1 MPRKRQPHD
10 TTVSMRESQ
19 AYIVPL
25 DEVIATKKFAKLFR
39 DKILTKYSLA
49 QAHLIA
55 HFLDTFPLSR
65 EAGKAV
71 PLPYNVLWKKFPS
84 LYKDGELQQLLDDGI
99 FDRDYFSQSD
109 HKCYYYTAG
118 HTLLAWLEEDKR
130 ETYIA
135 SLLHEPL
142 VRLVDGQKAASLK
155 HLLFDHEGK
164 TIPELNK
171 QALAA
176 LKTNIINY
184 QELDWELTLL
194 ARDSERGDYRQRQRP
209 RLKVQIIT
217 SYIRSIL
224 RQKHWTISQGGRPLL
239 VYVPAYKGSRFGR
252 LFERGGGMQA
262 MPKALKQVAYD
273 FLSVHAYNYDVRSC
287 HIAIIAQL
295 CREEGHP
302 FPVLEE
308 YVSHKD
314 AKQEYAR
321 KAQMDV
327 PLWKACIISLFYG
340 SQLGKNRHF
349 SLYRDMWEA
358 YEAGDAP
365 YTEADVDRT
374 YEHFLNVGLP
384 FIQARQV
391 WLEVLKDK
399 IVPRLTDKKNF
410 VMNQVGCTKMIPDAW
425 TVAELRAMSSF
436 VCIGYEA
443 AFIDHLMTLHE
454 AYGWENRSIEHD
466 GLITQG
472 RIPEEAIAKA
482 RNLSAFYTAS
492 LEEAFF

>member
-10 TTVSMRESQ
+10 TTVSMQVSQ

-25 DEVIATKKFAKLFR
+25 DEVIATKKLSKLFR

-65 EAGKAV
+65 EDGHAV

-118 HTLLAWLEEDKR
+118 QTLLAWLEEDKR

-155 HLLFDHEGK
+155 HLLFDQEGK

-194 ARDSERGDYRQRQRP
+194 ARDSERGD
-209 RLKVQIIT
+209 
-217 SYIRSIL
+217 IL

-302 FPVLEE
+302 LPVLEE
-308 YVSHKD
+308 YVSTKD
-314 AKQEYAR
+314 AKKEYACR
-321 KAQMDV
+321 AQMDV
-327 PLWKACIISLFYG
+327 RLWKACIVSLFYG
-340 SQLGKNRHF
+340 AVLGKTKHC
-349 SLYRDMWEA
+349 SLYRHIWEA
-358 YEAGDAP
+358 YESGDMP
-365 YTEADVDRT
+365 YTEADVTRT
-374 YEHFLNVGLP
+374 YERFLRIGVP
-384 FIQARQV
+384 FLEARKV
-391 WLEVLKDK
+391 WLDILQHKM
-399 IVPRLTDKKNF
+399 VPRLQSHPH
-410 VMNQVGCTKMIPDAW
+410 VLRNQVGCTMRIPDTWGTEA
-425 TVAELRAMSSF
+425 LRDLSAF
-436 VCIGYEA
+436 VCQGYEA
-443 AFIDHLMTLHE
+443 AFIDHLMTLHAE
-454 AYGWENRSIEHD
+454 YGWENRSIEHD
-466 GLITQG
+466 GLITEG
-472 RIPEEAIAKA
+472 KIPEEAIAQA
-482 RNLSAFYTAS
+482 RNLSAFYTAY
-492 LEEAFF
+492 LEEEFF

>member
-1 MPRKRQPHD
+1 MDKGFRLDSLCHRHLLSTDDRPCSGVLSHHTTYPSYDPQEMHSIQLFCHYDRKIEERYPSASCKDWSVMGSKRECSHHALFLCARQRRDGMPRKRQPHD
-10 TTVSMRESQ
+10 TTVSMQESQ

-25 DEVIATKKFAKLFR
+25 DAVIATKKFSNLFR

-55 HFLDTFPLSR
+55 HVLDTFPLSR
-65 EAGKAV
+65 EDGHAV

-118 HTLLAWLEEDKR
+118 QTLLAWLEEDKR

-155 HLLFDHEGK
+155 HLLFDQEGK
-164 TIPELNK
+164 TSPELNK

-176 LKTNIINY
+176 LKTNIIND

-194 ARDSERGDYRQRQRP
+194 ERDSERGDYRQRQRQ
-209 RLKVQIIT
+209 RRKVQIIT

-239 VYVPAYKGSRFGR
+239 VYV
-252 LFERGGGMQA
+252 
-262 MPKALKQVAYD
+262 
-273 FLSVHAYNYDVRSC
+273 HAYNYDVRSF
-287 HIAIIAQL
+287 HVALIAQL

-302 FPVLEE
+302 LPVLEE

-327 PLWKACIISLFYG
+327 QLWKACIISLFYG
-340 SQLGKNRHF
+340 SQLGKNRHL

-399 IVPRLTDKKNF
+399 IVPRL
-410 VMNQVGCTKMIPDAW
+410 
-425 TVAELRAMSSF
+425 
-436 VCIGYEA
+436 
-443 AFIDHLMTLHE
+443 
-454 AYGWENRSIEHD
+454 
-466 GLITQG
+466 
-472 RIPEEAIAKA
+472 
-482 RNLSAFYTAS
+482 
-492 LEEAFF
+492 